1 MLVEEIVTCSSE
13 GQSSKDAFC
22 IVITEDG
29 MFICSNELHP
39 HAKLASIEVIGE
51 RILISQSSE
60 HRLKASLPIE
70 VTEGGIFIFNNFEH

>member
-29 MFICSNELHP
+29 VFICLNELHSEKAAIP
-39 HAKLASIEVIGE
+39 IKLTDEGLSNDALLNDVH
-51 RILISQSSE
+51 L
-60 HRLKASLPIE
+60 LKA
-70 VTEGGIFIFNNFEH
+70 